1 MDERYVLDAHGLLT
15 YINDEPGA
23 DDVANLLS
31 AAKSGVLKIYVSAVN
46 LGEVA
51 YNIERRTSAEQVA
64 AVLASVA
71 QLPIEVLPVTRQRA
85 LDAAHLKA
93 RYHLGY
99 ADSFAAALAIEPDA
113 SVVTGDPDFERVSG
127 AVRVRWVKGRNP

>member
-71 QLPIEVLPVTRQRA
+71 QLPMRCSP
-85 LDAAHLKA
+85 
-93 RYHLGY
+93 
-99 ADSFAAALAIEPDA
+99 
-113 SVVTGDPDFERVSG
+113 
-127 AVRVRWVKGRNP
+127 